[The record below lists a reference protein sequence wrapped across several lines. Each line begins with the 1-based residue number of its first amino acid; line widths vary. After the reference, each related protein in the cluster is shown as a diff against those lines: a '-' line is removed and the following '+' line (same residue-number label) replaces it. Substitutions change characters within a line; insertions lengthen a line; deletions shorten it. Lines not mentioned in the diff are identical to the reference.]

1 MWCDGVMEGEWCDG
15 VMEGLRARS
24 GAGGAVR
31 LRRASAG
38 ASHVQRLCDMWGINA
53 SFSLPLL
60 PELAQVARGRDVFV
74 RASARQSRAPC
85 CVKAF
90 CCKILSSDHGDPQA
104 AFRPLCL
111 SPSLLPPSEL
121 DRLL

>member
-1 MWCDGVMEGEWCDG
+1 MWCDGVMEGGWCDG

-60 PELAQVARGRDVFV
+60 PELPQVARGRDVFV
-74 RASARQSRAPC
+74 SASVHQSRAPC

-90 CCKILSSDHGDPQA
+90 CVKFFLQTTGIPKLR
-104 AFRPLCL
+104 FRPLCL